1 MAALKLILLEETG
14 GTQSPDGS
22 NSVDDT
28 TAAKCDRLSDNSGT
42 HSDTVDGYDDTGND
56 NREFSDTTQP
66 VA

>member
-14 GTQSPDGS
+14 GTQSLDGS
-22 NSVDDT
+22 NSVDNT
-28 TAAKCDRLSDNSGT
+28 TAAKCDRLSDN
-42 HSDTVDGYDDTGND
+42 SDTVDGYDDTGND